1 MCDMLEEEVRTC
13 RSRLTLTFSLF
24 VIAPLRI
31 HLMLST
37 TLAPPAFYTS
47 MHILFLHFSVL

>member
-1 MCDMLEEEVRTC
+1 MCDILEEEVRTC

-31 HLMLST
+31 HLVLST
-37 TLAPPAFYTS
+37 TLATPPF
-47 MHILFLHFSVL
+47 